1 MADEQEKLSD
11 SERIE
16 EGQVLVRTIIEMLG
30 APKDH
35 IVNTMKNYIEAQ
47 KSSENFEIIKEDFS
61 EPEEQEKDGQKL
73 YSVYAELEIWFKDV
87 EKIIAFCF
95 DALPSSI
102 EILEPGK
109 VTFQSM
115 ELSGLL
121 NDLQAKLHKLDMV
134 FKNSNAKEQVAAKTF
149 NTLITNFIGF
159 CLDNGENTPEKVSD
173 KVGIAVDKVE
183 KILNDLT
190 EKGIL
195 TKTGNEFSRVSKNK

>member
-1 MADEQEKLSD
+1 MEQLTN

-16 EGQVLVRTIIEMLG
+16 EGQVLVRTIVEMLG

-35 IVNTMKNYIEAQ
+35 IVSTMKNYIEAQ
-47 KSSENFEIIKEDFS
+47 KSSENFEIIKEYFS
-61 EPEEQEKDGQKL
+61 EPEEQKKEGQTL

-87 EKIIAFCF
+87 EKVFSFCF

-102 EILEPGK
+102 EILEPSK
-109 VTFQSM
+109 VSFQSM
-115 ELSGLL
+115 EFSGLL

-149 NTLITNFIGF
+149 NTLITNFIGV
-159 CLDNGENTPEKVSD
+159 CLDTGSNTSAKVSE
-173 KVGIAVDKVE
+173 KIGIAVDKVE

-190 EKGIL
+190 EKGVL
-195 TKTGNEFSRVSKNK
+195 TKDGDKYTRVSKKEE